1 MPSAVTDPVCTTVI
15 IFLRQDFSRNGV
27 VLNGQS
33 IKKTSVILVN
43 GDILELPNM
52 LCKTNA
58 LWMKFH

>member
-1 MPSAVTDPVCTTVI
+1 MPSADTDPVCTTVI
-15 IFLRQDFSRNGV
+15 IFLRQDFSRNGI

-52 LCKTNA
+52 LCKINA
-58 LWMKFH
+58 LWMEFH